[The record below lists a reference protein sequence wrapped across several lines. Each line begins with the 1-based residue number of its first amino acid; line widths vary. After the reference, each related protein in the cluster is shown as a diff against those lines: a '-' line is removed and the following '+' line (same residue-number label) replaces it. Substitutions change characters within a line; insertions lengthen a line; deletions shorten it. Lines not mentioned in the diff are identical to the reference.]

1 MRSYELIFIVHP
13 DVNEDDMTAVV
24 EKVEGLVERNSG
36 KVVQT
41 ESWGLRRLAYPIQ
54 KRWEGQYVLMGLEL
68 ESQSVAGL
76 ERDLGLT
83 EQIMRHLIVRVEE
96 SIKAPEE
103 TVAA

>member
-24 EKVEGLVERNSG
+24 EKVEGLIERNSG
-36 KVVQT
+36 EVVQT

-54 KRWEGQYVLMGLEL
+54 KRWEGQYVLMQLEL
-68 ESQSVAGL
+68 ESQSVTGL

-96 SIKAPEE
+96 PKLPKE
-103 TVAA
+103 TVAE

>member
-54 KRWEGQYVLMGLEL
+54 KRWEGQYVLMQLEL

-76 ERDLGLT
+76 ERDLGLI
-83 EQIMRHLIVRVEE
+83 EQMMRHLIVRVEE
-96 SIKAPEE
+96 SPKAPEE
-103 TVAA
+103 TVAE

>member
-24 EKVEGLVERNSG
+24 EKVEGLVERNGG
-36 KVVQT
+36 KVVRT

-54 KRWEGQYVLMGLEL
+54 KRWEGQYVLMQLEL
-68 ESQSVAGL
+68 ESQGVAGL

-83 EQIMRHLIVRVEE
+83 DQIMRHLLVRVEE
-96 SIKAPEE
+96 PKSPKE
-103 TVAA
+103 TVAK

>member
-54 KRWEGQYVLMGLEL
+54 KRWEGQYVLMQLEL

-96 SIKAPEE
+96 PKLPKE
-103 TVAA
+103 TVAE